1 MYVRDLMV
9 SDNELNSF
17 IQDHIDSFVKWD
29 ILVYFSRVPNAVET
43 IDSLSRLTGKLATDI
58 SGPLDELVSSGVLRS
73 ASGDAEP
80 SGYSVAPSFRHR
92 TILEKVNTEMLDRS
106 ARLKL
111 LTMTMESIKKQN
123 GNGGMRP

>member
-1 MYVRDLMV
+1 MV

-29 ILVYFSRVPNAVET
+29 ILVYYSRVPDTVET
-43 IDSLSRLTGKLATDI
+43 IDSLSRLTGKAPSDI
-58 SGPLDELVSSGVLRS
+58 ERPLDELVASEVLRS
-73 ASGDAEP
+73 VGNGTNQSN
-80 SGYSVAPSFRHR
+80 YSIAPSFRHR

-111 LTMTMESIKKQN
+111 LTMTMESIKKQS
-123 GNGGMRP
+123 GNGRIQP

>member
-1 MYVRDLMV
+1 MV

-29 ILVYFSRVPNAVET
+29 ILVYFSRVPDTVET
-43 IDSLSRLTGKLATDI
+43 IDSLSRLTGKTPSDI
-58 SGPLDELVSSGVLRS
+58 ELPLEELVTSGVLRS
-73 ASGDAEP
+73 ARAGAAP
-80 SGYSVAPSFRHR
+80 ATFSVAPSFRHR

-123 GNGGMRP
+123 GNGGPRP